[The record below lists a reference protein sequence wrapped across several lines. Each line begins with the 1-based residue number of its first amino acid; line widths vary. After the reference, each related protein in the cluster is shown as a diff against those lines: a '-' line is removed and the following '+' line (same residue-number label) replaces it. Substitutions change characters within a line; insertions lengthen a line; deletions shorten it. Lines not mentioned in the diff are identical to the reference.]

1 MSLGV
6 PRSPNR
12 HLDELRISRQIDL
25 SWRRVELYSLSDVR
39 PGLVFGFAGGG
50 AAGEL
55 GTYGRIIAGLG
66 ITLQNHPEGHT

>member
-1 MSLGV
+1 M
-6 PRSPNR
+6 
-12 HLDELRISRQIDL
+12 DL
-25 SWRRVELYSLSDVR
+25 SWRKIEFNSLSDVR
-39 PGLVFGFAGGG
+39 SGLVLGFAGGG